1 MSDLSLQHHLTHP
14 QALHEALASLSQ
26 RHALTVVIADRDFID
41 AAPGRASECRAR
53 ALALA
58 ALCQASGA
66 PLRCALES
74 LLPPQRGLAHALQAR
89 LDGEAGHACAA
100 ARLAALQLALGAGG
114 VHAPDE
120 LSERVD
126 ALLGEARPSGHG
138 LVLRLNLE
146 TAAAPAPADEAG
158 VLARLLADSQAVA
171 AQMREHSASV
181 RM

>member
-41 AAPGRASECRAR
+41 AAPGRANECRAR

-58 ALCQASGA
+58 ALCQTSGA

-100 ARLAALQLALGAGG
+100 ARLM
-114 VHAPDE
+114 
-120 LSERVD
+120 S
-126 ALLGEARPSGHG
+126 
-138 LVLRLNLE
+138 
-146 TAAAPAPADEAG
+146 
-158 VLARLLADSQAVA
+158 
-171 AQMREHSASV
+171 
-181 RM
+181 